1 MADMRQ
7 KAINDRNSEM
17 TVAREDGLTIGKE
30 EGKQE
35 GIAIGKEEGK
45 KEGIAIGKEEGKQE
59 GIAIGEA
66 KGIAEG
72 KKETAIAMLAK
83 GLDIGL
89 VADCTGLSVEDI
101 NALTYG

>member
-1 MADMRQ
+1 
-7 KAINDRNSEM
+7 M
-17 TVAREDGLTIGKE
+17 TVAREDGLSIGEAKGFAEGEAKGIAIGKE

-45 KEGIAIGKEEGKQE
+45 QE
-59 GIAIGEA
+59 GIAEGEA
-66 KGIAEG
+66 KKAR
-72 KKETAIAMLAK
+72 ETAIAMLAK

-101 NALTYG
+101 NALTQS